1 MMQTFIEVF
10 DKKYQRENGKT
21 VTDNYV
27 LSPGLYYIVDLKT
40 GKAKP
45 KIIDK
50 KYEAF
55 ADMIYRKLAFYDYN
69 SKLLTMNK
77 PIDSKKIIH
86 SNNYLSF
93 FVKGEQSSEH
103 QDISF
108 FADEGK
114 SKLKQKNIEEYY
126 KILSNPNLKYEKKK
140 EQKLIYKQYEKEFG
154 IVDEEFLQQCKKWIN
169 ENIFEILT
177 IEKESIKKNYL
188 KIFFVDSEKFSDA
201 EMEKCYVQE
210 GNRYLMPNIFNDAK
224 YNTDINGKTY
234 GMPGANLGFNSK
246 KPFLANHTRRNV
258 VPYLLELSEVIKQ
271 KQFFDYL
278 ETLCNK
284 GKYYAYID
292 CEKAEIEGCD
302 WLGLPVG
309 DLFSGIFLQMKKGK
323 EIEIIDMDVVPFI
336 SNKIRPFVMKPYLN
350 TDLEKVW
357 TKEERQFVFSK
368 IGVPIDSRTML
379 AKLIDNTFFNGL
391 IERTRMVSNDELKI
405 NGKMK
410 ETVIQFRSSL
420 LDWFYKGEE
429 KQFIR
434 AVDKVLASHIRN
446 EVSDYNTGKNEWI
459 QQMII
464 LRANLL
470 DYFKGGMNM
479 SEVKKTKMRFQEV
492 VFDEEMEIRD
502 DETFFYAVG
511 QLLAFFMSYSKSKD
525 VNLDITTKIER
536 KKNVEGIYEELQR
549 LKQKYGYAI
558 KQSDLRNNVQN
569 LQNSYFKHVYAKTMQ
584 YEPIEELDKK
594 RRFITIGFIE
604 QNFRWYKKEEKDGAK
619 DE

>member
-1 MMQTFIEVF
+1 MMQTFIEIF
-10 DKKYQRENGKT
+10 DKKYQREDEKT

-27 LSPGLYYIVDLKT
+27 LSPGLYYIVDLET
-40 GKAKP
+40 GKKES

-50 KYEAF
+50 KYENSGEI
-55 ADMIYRKLAFYDYN
+55 IYRKLAFYDYN

-93 FVKGEQSSEH
+93 FVKGEQSAEH

-108 FADEGK
+108 FADNGK

-126 KILSNPNLKYEKKK
+126 KILSNPSLKYEKKK
-140 EQKLIYKQYEKEFG
+140 EQKLIYEQYEKEFG
-154 IVDEEFLQQCKKWIN
+154 AVDEGFLQQCMKWIN
-169 ENIFEILT
+169 DNLFEILT
-177 IEKESIKKNYL
+177 TEKESIKKNYL
-188 KIFFVDSEKFSDA
+188 KIFFVNSGRFSDI
-201 EMEKCYVQE
+201 EIEQLYVRE

-224 YNTDINGKTY
+224 YNIDINGKVY

-246 KPFLANHTRRNV
+246 KPFLANHTRKNV
-258 VPYLLELSEVIKQ
+258 VPYLLEISEVVKQ

-292 CEKAEIEGCD
+292 CEEAEIEGCD
-302 WLGLPVG
+302 WLELPVG
-309 DLFSGIFLQMKKGK
+309 DSFSGIFLQMKKGK

-350 TDLEKVW
+350 TDLEKIW
-357 TKEERQFVFSK
+357 TKAERQFVFNK
-368 IGVPIDSRTML
+368 IGVPIDSRTIL
-379 AKLIDNTFFNGL
+379 AKIVDNTFFNGL
-391 IERTRMVSNDELKI
+391 IERRRMVSNDELKI

-410 ETVIQFRSSL
+410 ETIIRFRSSL
-420 LDWFYKGEE
+420 LNWFYKGEE
-429 KQFIR
+429 KQFVQAI
-434 AVDKVLASHIRN
+434 DQVLAGHIRD
-446 EVSDYNTGKNEWI
+446 EFLTYQTGKNEWL

-479 SEVKKTKMRFQEV
+479 NEVKTAKRRFQNI
-492 VFDEEMEIRD
+492 VFGEGITIED

-511 QLLAFFMSYSKSKD
+511 QLLAFFMSHSRAKD
-525 VNLDITTKIER
+525 VKMDVANRMEQ
-536 KKNVEGIYEELQR
+536 KKNVEGIRQELQK
-549 LKQKYGYAI
+549 LMQKYGYAI
-558 KQSDLRNNVQN
+558 QQSELRNNVQN
-569 LQNSYFKHVYAKTMQ
+569 LQNSYFKRVYAQVMQ
-584 YEPIEELDKK
+584 YRLIEAVEKNNY
-594 RRFITIGFIE
+594 FITIGFIE